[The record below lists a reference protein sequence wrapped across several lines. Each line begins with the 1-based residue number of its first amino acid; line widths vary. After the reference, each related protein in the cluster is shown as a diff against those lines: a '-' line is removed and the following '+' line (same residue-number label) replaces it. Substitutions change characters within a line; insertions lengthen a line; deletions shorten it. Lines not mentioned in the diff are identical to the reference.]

1 MHHTGKMSSLFQ
13 KIKVKKENQLNAK
26 TIINSAEKKATLP
39 DDFFE
44 QILACEI
51 QLKKGFSMN
60 TLRKLINLYSKA
72 VEYYESIN
80 DSRYKRYSKSL
91 QLLLM
96 QPQIVKQINMLT
108 EKGKIKVHKQER
120 KKEILD
126 EFKNLDKNYTNNK
139 NVKDLMNNISK
150 KEEKKKIFNEE
161 KNKDINNQTDNFKK
175 RLAEKKKKWIMNT
188 SDIGQSSNLQSN
200 KNLVVF
206 NTKKYLNKSFDAIGQ
221 DDSIFSNDLSI
232 EPISMYNA
240 GENCL
245 NINESINNNL
255 LFYFSDFDS
264 LFKEQITKNF
274 IKKLIEINK
283 EKMEEKVKTAKEF
296 AEKIKDKE
304 FKLSFGITD
313 MNQEERDKI
322 GKEILDLG
330 EEQNKVYENIDKKYE
345 EKINELNDNYKKNP
359 IQNMKWV
366 GDLKEKYISD
376 IDSAI
381 YNFFGN

>member
-1 MHHTGKMSSLFQ
+1 
-13 KIKVKKENQLNAK
+13 
-26 TIINSAEKKATLP
+26 
-39 DDFFE
+39 
-44 QILACEI
+44 
-51 QLKKGFSMN
+51 
-60 TLRKLINLYSKA
+60 
-72 VEYYESIN
+72 
-80 DSRYKRYSKSL
+80 
-91 QLLLM
+91 
-96 QPQIVKQINMLT
+96 
-108 EKGKIKVHKQER
+108 
-120 KKEILD
+120 
-126 EFKNLDKNYTNNK
+126 
-139 NVKDLMNNISK
+139 
-150 KEEKKKIFNEE
+150 
-161 KNKDINNQTDNFKK
+161 
-175 RLAEKKKKWIMNT
+175 
-188 SDIGQSSNLQSN
+188 
-200 KNLVVF
+200 
-206 NTKKYLNKSFDAIGQ
+206 
-221 DDSIFSNDLSI
+221 
-232 EPISMYNA
+232 MYNA

-283 EKMEEKVKTAKEF
+283 EKMEEKIKTAKEF

>member
-1 MHHTGKMSSLFQ
+1 
-13 KIKVKKENQLNAK
+13 
-26 TIINSAEKKATLP
+26 
-39 DDFFE
+39 
-44 QILACEI
+44 
-51 QLKKGFSMN
+51 
-60 TLRKLINLYSKA
+60 
-72 VEYYESIN
+72 
-80 DSRYKRYSKSL
+80 
-91 QLLLM
+91 
-96 QPQIVKQINMLT
+96 
-108 EKGKIKVHKQER
+108 
-120 KKEILD
+120 
-126 EFKNLDKNYTNNK
+126 
-139 NVKDLMNNISK
+139 
-150 KEEKKKIFNEE
+150 
-161 KNKDINNQTDNFKK
+161 
-175 RLAEKKKKWIMNT
+175 
-188 SDIGQSSNLQSN
+188 
-200 KNLVVF
+200 
-206 NTKKYLNKSFDAIGQ
+206 
-221 DDSIFSNDLSI
+221 
-232 EPISMYNA
+232 MYNA

>member
-1 MHHTGKMSSLFQ
+1 MSSFFQ
-13 KIKVKKENQLNAK
+13 KIKVKKDNQLSQKNLVKA
-26 TIINSAEKKATLP
+26 AEKKATLP

-51 QLKKGFSMN
+51 QLKKGFSMA

-80 DSRYKRYSKSL
+80 DPRYLRYSKSL

-108 EKGKIKVHKQER
+108 KKGKIKVHKQER

-126 EFKNLDKNYTNNK
+126 EFKNLDKNFINNTK
-139 NVKDLMNNISK
+139 VKDIINMTN
-150 KEEKKKIFNEE
+150 KEEKKKNFDEE
-161 KNKDINNQTDNFKK
+161 KSKDINSQTDNFKK

-221 DDSIFSNDLSI
+221 DEPIFNSDISI

-240 GENCL
+240 SENTL
-245 NINESINNNL
+245 NINEGINNNL
-255 LFYFSDFDS
+255 DFYFSDFDNIFNEKVTK
-264 LFKEQITKNF
+264 LFINKI
-274 IKKLIEINK
+274 IEINK
-283 EKMEEKVKTAKEF
+283 QKMEEKVKTAKEF

-304 FKLSFGITD
+304 FKLSFESSSMT
-313 MNQEERDKI
+313 QEERDQI
-322 GKEILDLG
+322 GKDILELG
-330 EEQNKVYENIDKKYE
+330 EEQNKKYEEIDKKYE
-345 EKINELNDNYKKNP
+345 EKINEIKDELKNNP
-359 IQNMKWV
+359 IQNMEWIRN
-366 GDLKEKYISD
+366 LREKYISD
-376 IDSAI
+376 IDTTV
-381 YNFFGN
+381 YNFIGN